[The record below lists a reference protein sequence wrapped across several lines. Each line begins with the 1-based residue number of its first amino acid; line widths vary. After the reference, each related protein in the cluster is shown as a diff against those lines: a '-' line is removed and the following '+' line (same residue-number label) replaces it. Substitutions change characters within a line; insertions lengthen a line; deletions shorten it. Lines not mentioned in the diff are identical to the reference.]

1 MPYWL
6 YDKDELVNTPST
18 KDSIDP
24 STEARYRREGARF
37 IIEVGT
43 ELGLRFDTMAS
54 GVVYYHRFYMIH
66 SFKEFPRFVTG
77 AACLF
82 LAGKVEE
89 TPKKC
94 KDIIRVAR
102 IQIPDAHWTFFGDD
116 PREEIMTYERI
127 LLQTLKF
134 DLQIEHPYSY
144 LLKHAKSFKGEKDKI
159 QKLVQMAW
167 TFVNDSLCTTLCLEW
182 EPDII
187 SIAFLYLAGRLSKSD
202 LLDWT
207 CKNSRIKWWENL
219 NEEVTIDMLEE
230 ICHRLLDLYASG
242 QQEKKGVPPPT
253 PTKVST
259 KRHRSKTPPVGDAD
273 HTPPITEPV
282 AKVPKPAPVIEPKPT
297 PAPIET
303 LTPAA
308 RPTLDQPDWSKK
320 HVPPPVVAATN
331 VVPPQ
336 TTTAS
341 YPPMTIPP
349 VSNYTAPPPVQQQY
363 NHPYPVQTGGI
374 QQPYNPSF
382 KTAPQ
387 QYQQPPPVSD
397 VQNTQYGGYG
407 SQYGGY
413 ASQQPQQQ
421 QQPQAYN
428 QPNTYNQNYPSQ
440 PTPSASY
447 SGPPPVQRP
456 PVQRPPVT
464 NMSGPP
470 PNMNVPPP
478 APGAQNVHRHGSMNM
493 HTANMSVPPPPL
505 RNAPPTNMNVPHQ
518 MGGPTHRQPTVP
530 TKPPPNYG
538 AFPPAQDNKPM
549 DYPPQSQYGNYNQ
562 PHPSMQHQMNTAVRP
577 PPLPQNMNPRPS
589 VGLPTI
595 RITGRP
601 GHMR

>member
-24 STEARYRREGARF
+24 NTEARYRREGARF

-77 AACLF
+77 SACLF

-102 IQIPDAHWTFFGDD
+102 TQIPEAHWAFFGDD

-127 LLQTLKF
+127 LLQSLKF
-134 DLQIEHPYSY
+134 DLQIDHPYSY
-144 LLKHAKSFKGEKDKI
+144 LLKHAKTFKGEKDKI

-182 EPDII
+182 EPEII

-242 QQEKKGVPPPT
+242 QQEKKGIPQPT
-253 PTKVST
+253 PTKVS
-259 KRHRSKTPPVGDAD
+259 KRQRSKTPPVGETEIQSA
-273 HTPPITEPV
+273 EPV
-282 AKVPKPAPVIEPKPT
+282 AKASKPSTPVVESKPAPA
-297 PAPIET
+297 PADV
-303 LTPAA
+303 LANV
-308 RPTLDQPDWSKK
+308 RPTVDQPDWTKQHTPPPTLAPQVVLPPPTTTTSYPQMG
-320 HVPPPVVAATN
+320 VPPV
-331 VVPPQ
+331 
-336 TTTAS
+336 
-341 YPPMTIPP
+341 
-349 VSNYTAPPPVQQQY
+349 NYTAPPPVQP
-363 NHPYPVQTGGI
+363 PYSNPYTAPPPAV
-374 QQPYNPSF
+374 QQPYNPAYTPSQ
-382 KTAPQ
+382 PGYQ
-387 QYQQPPPVSD
+387 QPHQQPPPQQPPPQQPPPQQLPPQQPPP
-397 VQNTQYGGYG
+397 VQNTQYGSYSSQPYYG
-407 SQYGGY
+407 SNPTQ
-413 ASQQPQQQ
+413 STQP
-421 QQPQAYN
+421 PQSYN
-428 QPNTYNQNYPSQ
+428 QPNTYNQNYPNHR
-440 PTPSASY
+440 TPPAAY
-447 SGPPPVQRP
+447 SGPPPAQRP
-456 PVQRPPVT
+456 PVA
-464 NMSGPP
+464 NMNTPP

-478 APGAQNVHRHGSMNM
+478 APPGGHRHGM
-493 HTANMSVPPPPL
+493 HPPNMSVPPPPL
-505 RNAPPTNMNVPHQ
+505 RNAPPPAVPRQ
-518 MGGPTHRQPTVP
+518 MGGPTPSNYTGYPPQD
-530 TKPPPNYG
+530 KPR
-538 AFPPAQDNKPM
+538 
-549 DYPPQSQYGNYNQ
+549 DYPPSQYSNYGHPPPSL
-562 PHPSMQHQMNTAVRP
+562 PHPARP
-577 PPLPQNMNPRPS
+577 PHPHNIGGSPAP
-589 VGLPTI
+589 GLPTI

-601 GHMR
+601 GLHGNNR